1 MITGLWVLPLPSS
14 TSTSIDEGTKERV
27 FGKLTILGFWIPLS
41 FSPPSVTTAI
51 FGSSLPRGTGLLK
64 KGTLS
69 SNFGKIENRFLGFWE
84 LSFWVTILLFSVS
97 AIVFWE
103 DLGRGRI
110 VQGFWGFVVERRKQS
125 RARDE
130 WRERGNILIN
140 GKNKY
145 MIITLTYA
153 LDVPLL
159 FFFFHNSYILWNIM
173 SASSVKSRQ
182 CCF

>member
-1 MITGLWVLPLPSS
+1 MLYDFLVKIRDITPRDKTQKHQHTCQMITGLWVLPLPSS

-51 FGSSLPRGTGLLK
+51 FGSSLARGTGLLK

-130 WRERGNILIN
+130 WWERGNILIN
-140 GKNKY
+140 GKKKK
-145 MIITLTYA
+145 
-153 LDVPLL
+153 
-159 FFFFHNSYILWNIM
+159 W
-173 SASSVKSRQ
+173 
-182 CCF
+182 